1 MLSAARGNIQT
12 HVAAALPYCMSIE
25 IKEVAAGGV
34 RIEGGWA
41 IADDRPGHG
50 LEVSGKSR

>member
-1 MLSAARGNIQT
+1 
-12 HVAAALPYCMSIE
+12 MSIE
-25 IKEVAAGGV
+25 IKEPAPAGGV

-50 LEVSGKSR
+50 LEVSRNSR